1 MVAAT
6 DAASILTLGRD
17 ACMTVARLL
26 IGVYLLMRR
35 LLTAFLASLGV
46 CLVASFII
54 AIAAYIDGSS
64 WVIYPLGAL
73 VVVPIPIML
82 VLLYF
87 LVQRG
92 LRDEPGGDAV
102 GMGARIE
109 ADIVAAVTRS
119 FPADERAEAVALLS
133 TYGVGPDE
141 PDSTRVRMAIIR
153 LSDGDLDRLRYY
165 TEQAKQEYRDVLA
178 WDAEASALLQE

>member
-1 MVAAT
+1 MIVMHAI
-6 DAASILTLGRD
+6 DRGH
-17 ACMTVARLL
+17 
-26 IGVYLLMRR
+26 LLMRR

-46 CLVASFII
+46 CLVASFVI
-54 AIAAYIDGSS
+54 AVAAYIDGTS
-64 WVIYPLGAL
+64 WIIYPLGAL

-92 LRDEPGGDAV
+92 LRDESRGDAV

-109 ADIVAAVTRS
+109 ADIVAAVARS

-133 TYGVGPDE
+133 TYGVGSDE
-141 PDSTRVRMAIIR
+141 PDYTPVRMAIIR
-153 LSDGDLDRLRYY
+153 LSGGDLDRLRYY
-165 TEQAKQEYRDVLA
+165 TDQAKQDYRDVLA
-178 WDAEASALLQE
+178 WDTEATATRPN